1 MEGRNGRKERGRGIG
16 EGGKER
22 QGGRNGEREAGWE
35 ARRVFMKVTRWETDD
50 EPTEQEKCLF
60 NKALLDQI
68 NVKNVAAHKNSFD
81 GFFCLMTLR
90 TH

>member
-1 MEGRNGRKERGRGIG
+1 MFK
-16 EGGKER
+16 
-22 QGGRNGEREAGWE
+22 
-35 ARRVFMKVTRWETDD
+35 KVTRWETDD
-50 EPTEQEKCLF
+50 EQPTEQEKCLF